1 MKAATLHQIKKE
13 LETSSPQRVL
23 ALLMR
28 IIKSKTENKELVSYL
43 LFDEDNLS
51 GYIADLKEDVTELL
65 NDIKYLAPYQAKR
78 SLRKALK
85 FITKY
90 AKYTGVKETEAE
102 LLMHFCKIMQTQG
115 LASGSN
121 KIANNIYAKQIEK
134 IEKLVP
140 ALHEEL
146 RFDFK
151 EELVNLKKSIK
162 TNYYY

>member
-23 ALLMR
+23 ALLLK
-28 IIKSKTENKELVSYL
+28 IVKSKTENKELISYL

-51 GYIADLKEDVTELL
+51 GYIADLREDVSELL
-65 NDIKYLAPYQAKR
+65 KDVKYLPPYQVKR

-90 AKYTGVKETEAE
+90 TKYTGAKETEAE
-102 LLMHFCKIMQTQG
+102 LLVHLCKLMQTQG

-121 KIANNIYAKQIEK
+121 KIANSIYAKQVEK
-134 IEKLVP
+134 IEKLIP
-140 ALHEEL
+140 YLHEEL
-146 RFDFK
+146 QFDYK
-151 EELVNLKKSIK
+151 EELVVLKKSIK
-162 TNYYY
+162 INYY